1 MTKFKFF
8 EGFIENTFVFE
19 QTHVQGHVRPMRAVW
34 TRETASNIRA
44 LHNIDVAAELT
55 SLLSEQIAREID
67 QDIIRRLT
75 TSINGGNIA

>member
-19 QTHVQGHVRPMRAVW
+19 QAHIQGRIRPLRAVW
-34 TRETASNIRA
+34 TREAASNIRA
-44 LHNIDVAAELT
+44 LNGGDIESQLT
-55 SLLSEQIAREID
+55 SLLSERIAREID
-67 QDIIRRLT
+67 QDIIRQLT

>member
-1 MTKFKFF
+1 MMKFKFF

-19 QTHVQGHVRPMRAVW
+19 QTHVQGRVRPLRAVW

-44 LHNIDVAAELT
+44 INAEAELT
-55 SLLSEQIAREID
+55 SLLSERIAREID

-75 TSINGGNIA
+75 TSINGGNVA